1 MTNTNIYSLAF
12 RPGTRNLEDVKR
24 LKMILR
30 KILGVHYKSEN
41 SEAHISL
48 LSYEATP
55 AQHKLILFQLRKII
69 GQLSP
74 FTIQYEGFGNF
85 KSTLLIKLKPESEI
99 TLKNYA
105 KRIKKNIRKYSSLIQ
120 NNGNN
125 PHMSIARGLSDEQLI
140 LARQLPEERRSD
152 DQCDFF
158 VIRKFNSIIGQY
170 EVIAT
175 IPLLGNPNHRG
186 EQLALFANDHTIPEN

>member
-1 MTNTNIYSLAF
+1 MTTTDIYSLAF
-12 RPGTRNLEDVKR
+12 RPGTQNLEDVKR

-48 LSYEATP
+48 LSYKATP
-55 AQHKLILFQLRKII
+55 AQHELILFQLRKII

-74 FTIQYEGFGNF
+74 FTIQYEGFGSF
-85 KSTLLIKLKPESEI
+85 KNTLSTLNTLIIKLNPESEI

-105 KRIKKNIRKYSSLIQ
+105 KRIKKSIRKYSSLIQ
-120 NNGNN
+120 NNGDT

-140 LARQLPEERRSD
+140 LARQLPEETRSY
-152 DQCDFF
+152 DQCDYF
-158 VIRKFNSIIGQY
+158 VIPEIQQRHRAVRSNNYNSLAGQS
-170 EVIAT
+170 
-175 IPLLGNPNHRG
+175 
-186 EQLALFANDHTIPEN
+186 